1 MTFSK
6 VTMKP
11 RVNFWRDLET
21 GSKGIQRWILMI
33 PVVKGLLKVNFVT
46 KAWPDIQRKLQKVEG
61 WNEQLLENLLRET
74 QKVYVKK
81 ETKSK
86 K

>member
-1 MTFSK
+1 
-6 VTMKP
+6 
-11 RVNFWRDLET
+11 
-21 GSKGIQRWILMI
+21 MI